1 MTEKKQDKYLTEMK
15 ELPPSYTPGVEK
27 KSKESVNEEPETLKS
42 GIERE
47 ETPQY
52 ETRKKEDKSSENK
65 SDLLLSEN
73 TEKKEKRTFLT
84 YKDIILGIV
93 NLVSIVFFII
103 ILVNFPEKS
112 EELRDLRIKEIKN
125 NITVG
130 VEVSEIEAA
139 RPKAEYLKKLFLD
152 ESGVVGFVND
162 IELQK
167 REGGAISK
175 VTFAGQNAVADRTG
189 NFGIPIVIELIGSWQ
204 AIDEDLQKIDELPYL
219 LRPVRVEIKYDD
231 KDPQVVIYKYGVFLY
246 VQESLGKTR

>member
-152 ESGVVGFVND
+152 ESGVVGVVND
-162 IELQK
+162 IELLK
-167 REGGAISK
+167 
-175 VTFAGQNAVADRTG
+175 
-189 NFGIPIVIELIGSWQ
+189 
-204 AIDEDLQKIDELPYL
+204 
-219 LRPVRVEIKYDD
+219 
-231 KDPQVVIYKYGVFLY
+231 
-246 VQESLGKTR
+246 